1 MNIYEAILEGKEQLK
16 DSNIKS
22 YGIDTEILM
31 AETLKKA
38 RDYIILNHKKNL
50 DKDDFR
56 YFKKLI
62 DKRSKGEPVAYI
74 INKKDFW
81 KTEFFVTNDV
91 LIPRPDTELIVEQ
104 VLKMTENR
112 SKLNILEIGIG
123 SGCILLS
130 ILNERKSF
138 IGTGIDISKKS
149 IEICRVN
156 VNKLN
161 LNNRI
166 KLFKSDIDNF
176 SNGKYDLIISNPPYI
191 KKNDLKYLDKDI
203 VKFEPDLALNGGFDG
218 LSEIKKIINRSS
230 DLIKIN
236 GILVL
241 EIAFN
246 QKKEVIRL
254 LNKNRLYVTNV
265 FKDLAKNDRCIIS
278 RKLWKKFKDRYGN
291 F

>member
-31 AETLKKA
+31 AETLNKA

-81 KTEFFVTNDV
+81 KTEFFITNDV

-104 VLKMTENR
+104 VLKMTKNS

-149 IEICRVN
+149 LEICKVN

-254 LNKNRLYVTNV
+254 LNKKSLYVMNV

-278 RKLWKKFKDRYGN
+278 RKL
-291 F
+291 

>member
-149 IEICRVN
+149 IEICKVN

-278 RKLWKKFKDRYGN
+278 RKL
-291 F
+291 

>member
-81 KTEFFVTNDV
+81 KNEFFITNDV

-104 VLKMTENR
+104 VLKMTKNR

-138 IGTGIDISKKS
+138 IGTGVDISKKS
-149 IEICRVN
+149 LETCKVN

-254 LNKNRLYVTNV
+254 LNKNSLYVTNV

-278 RKLWKKFKDRYGN
+278 RKL
-291 F
+291 

>member
-1 MNIYEAILEGKEQLK
+1 MIFFKKVRVIFNMNIYEAILEGKEQLK

-31 AETLKKA
+31 AETLNKA

-81 KTEFFVTNDV
+81 KTEFFITNDV

-104 VLKMTENR
+104 VLKMTKNS

-130 ILNERKSF
+130 ILNERKS
-138 IGTGIDISKKS
+138 
-149 IEICRVN
+149 
-156 VNKLN
+156 
-161 LNNRI
+161 
-166 KLFKSDIDNF
+166 
-176 SNGKYDLIISNPPYI
+176 
-191 KKNDLKYLDKDI
+191 
-203 VKFEPDLALNGGFDG
+203 
-218 LSEIKKIINRSS
+218 
-230 DLIKIN
+230 
-236 GILVL
+236 
-241 EIAFN
+241 
-246 QKKEVIRL
+246 
-254 LNKNRLYVTNV
+254 
-265 FKDLAKNDRCIIS
+265 
-278 RKLWKKFKDRYGN
+278 
-291 F
+291 

>member
-81 KTEFFVTNDV
+81 KTEFFITNDV

-104 VLKMTENR
+104 VLKMTKNS

-149 IEICRVN
+149 LEICKVN

-254 LNKNRLYVTNV
+254 LNKKSLYVMNV

-278 RKLWKKFKDRYGN
+278 RKL
-291 F
+291 